1 MKGSKEK
8 RTKWITIRV
17 SENEYQQVENSSRQT
32 TCRHLS
38 EYTRKMVLGKPIV
51 YHYHNKSLESFVE
64 EMVALRRTL
73 EDLVKNYNQ
82 VVIRLSSLRHLPELG
97 HWLIDNEVD
106 KDQISRQ
113 IKIISE
119 TIANSY
125 KLWSHE

>member
-1 MKGSKEK
+1 MKESKEK

-17 SENEYQQVENSSRQT
+17 SESEYQQVENSSRQT

-38 EYTRKMVLGKPIV
+38 EYTRKMVLGKPVV

-73 EDLVKNYNQ
+73 DELTKNYGQ
-82 VVIRLSSLRHLPELG
+82 VVLRLNSLRHLPELG
-97 HWLIDNEVD
+97 QWLVDNEAD
-106 KDQISRQ
+106 KNQISHQ

-119 TIANSY
+119 TIAKAY